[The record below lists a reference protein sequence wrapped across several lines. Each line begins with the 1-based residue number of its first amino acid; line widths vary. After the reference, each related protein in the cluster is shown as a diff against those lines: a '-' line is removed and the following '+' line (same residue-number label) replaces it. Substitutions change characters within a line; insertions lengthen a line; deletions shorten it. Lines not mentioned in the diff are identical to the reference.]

1 MKGEECLE
9 VGWKITLGQ
18 VGLKVGLDEVVWKV
32 MMDQEGQ
39 NTDET
44 VRKEARGLVGWMMT
58 SGRQVV
64 RFDVEQLC

>member
-1 MKGEECLE
+1 MKGEEGLE
-9 VGWKITLGQ
+9 MGWKITLGQ

-32 MMDQEGQ
+32 TLDQEGQ

-44 VRKEARGLVGWMMT
+44 VRREARSLVGWMMT

>member
-1 MKGEECLE
+1 M
-9 VGWKITLGQ
+9 GWKITLGR

-32 MMDQEGQ
+32 TLDQEGQ
-39 NTDET
+39 NTDEM
-44 VRKEARGLVGWMMT
+44 VRREARSLVGWMMT

>member
-1 MKGEECLE
+1 ME

-32 MMDQEGQ
+32 TLDQEGQ

-44 VRKEARGLVGWMMT
+44 VRREARSLVGWMMT
-58 SGRQVV
+58 SGR
-64 RFDVEQLC
+64 

>member
-1 MKGEECLE
+1 MKGDESLE
-9 VGWKITLGQ
+9 VGWKITLGG

-32 MMDQEGQ
+32 TLDQEGQ

-44 VRKEARGLVGWMMT
+44 VRREARSLVGWTMT

-64 RFDVEQLC
+64 KFDVEQLC